1 MNIDK
6 YAELNNKV
14 DSLLAE
20 TNKKMHDLIEEY
32 NESISKE
39 EYENTDYNEIDTVD
53 LDSKFDELA
62 DYIEDYS

>member
-20 TNKKMHDLIEEY
+20 TNKKMTDLIDSY
-32 NESISKE
+32 NESI
-39 EYENTDYNEIDTVD
+39 ENDENSNEIDTVD
-53 LDSKFDELA
+53 LNAKFDDLA

>member
-20 TNKKMHDLIEEY
+20 TNQKMTDLIDSY
-32 NESISKE
+32 NESI
-39 EYENTDYNEIDTVD
+39 ENDENSNEIDTVD
-53 LDSKFDELA
+53 LNAKFDDLA

>member
-20 TNKKMHDLIEEY
+20 TNEKMTDLIDSY
-32 NESISKE
+32 NESI
-39 EYENTDYNEIDTVD
+39 ENDENSNEIDTVD
-53 LDSKFDELA
+53 LNAKFDDLA

>member
-20 TNKKMHDLIEEY
+20 TNQKMNDLIDSY
-32 NESISKE
+32 NESI
-39 EYENTDYNEIDTVD
+39 ENDENSNEIDTVD
-53 LDSKFDELA
+53 LNSKFDDLA
-62 DYIEDYS
+62 DYIEDYSQ

>member
-20 TNKKMHDLIEEY
+20 TNKKMTDLIDQY
-32 NESISKE
+32 NESIE
-39 EYENTDYNEIDTVD
+39 DDEDATEIDTVD
-53 LDSKFDELA
+53 LNAKFDDLA

>member
-20 TNKKMHDLIEEY
+20 TNQKMNDLIDSY
-32 NESISKE
+32 NESI
-39 EYENTDYNEIDTVD
+39 ENDENSNEIDTVD
-53 LDSKFDELA
+53 LNAKFDDLA